1 MIPDY
6 SKSRRPSVAAVLPP
20 GWHFVRN
27 GRLVLV
33 AEAID
38 TGEWPVSIAPGADPL
53 CWVRAT
59 CKVSDLGA
67 AAFAVA
73 DLPTAIVQQLRVA
86 VRAAA
91 SAVRAAASGEAEL
104 APEKIA
110 GAVCETV
117 DPVFR
122 RWGVSIQEVT
132 VTDAMS

>member
-1 MIPDY
+1 
-6 SKSRRPSVAAVLPP
+6 
-20 GWHFVRN
+20 VRN

-91 SAVRAAASGEAEL
+91 SGEAEL